1 MATFQGTNQL
11 TSGNFFS
18 LTNRLLNPTL
28 KERLFGTDEA
38 LTQNQ
43 SQDIVG
49 RMSNM
54 GSVNPNKGPT
64 AKSLFY
70 NAAFYGK
77 DSKYGQFLL
86 YSFSNNSNNF
96 DAQYYQSE
104 RTEFNSSISSIESK
118 NPSAGAIIRASNEIL
133 AASNKN
139 SNSNVNTGNNTKG
152 SPGKIIGGASAP
164 YFWKDFLY
172 CKYYGTIPN
181 NYMITLRRFPAPMR
195 DNLSLPD
202 SVKQSDL
209 HNKKGAGK
217 PVAQA
222 ITWWG
227 GQTGNT
233 LNDIISFTTGL
244 QWDPKGQAELKEVK
258 GFDQGFFKSVLG
270 RFLGSA
276 ANTAGIGDLF
286 GAGVDLTTLAVLA
299 TDGGK
304 QQLVT
309 DKINF
314 ALRDKMQNDPSGP
327 LSDFIF
333 NPVDTVS
340 NTYVRGRG
348 LTFTGG
354 PMSLKFHYELTSV
367 GQVNTKAALID
378 ILGNLLAL
386 GTNYGNFL
394 TPDIRYDNG
403 FKDAIGFPGGNEG
416 LFNFYTSPL
425 KWTKDLIKY
434 LADPSGTTSSNPQA
448 QQFAK
453 FSSDIQQKT
462 AQIESIL
469 QQATAGDAD
478 IKSIAAEIDG
488 PLGNIL
494 AYALSDDLIEKAVFP
509 LSLLTGAPVG
519 EWHLV
524 VGNPMNPVAMI
535 GNLICSSVD
544 IDFSEVLGPDDF
556 PTEIIATFTLEHGRD
571 RERGEIESMFNRGDG
586 RLYQS
591 TLDTSSS
598 TQSLDSFAQTTGQ
611 ALPATKDNSTT
622 PNPGLLYSDNFNF
635 TPEVRQNQNNTI
647 NNININ
653 R

>member
-1 MATFQGTNQL
+1 MPTFQGTNLL
-11 TSGNFFS
+11 TSGNAFS
-18 LTNRLLNPTL
+18 FADRLLNPSL

-43 SQDIVG
+43 SANIVG
-49 RMSNM
+49 RFSNM
-54 GSVNPNKGPT
+54 GSANPNKGPT

-70 NAAFYGK
+70 NGAFYGT

-96 DAQYYQSE
+96 NEQYYQSE
-104 RTEFNSSISSIESK
+104 RTQFNSSISSIESK
-118 NPSAGAIIRASNEIL
+118 NPSAGAIIRASNEIQ
-133 AASNKN
+133 AMSNKN
-139 SNSNVNTGNNTKG
+139 SNPNVNTGNNTKG
-152 SPGKIIGGASAP
+152 PPGKIIGGDRAP

-202 SVKQSDL
+202 SVIQSDL

-233 LNDIISFTTGL
+233 LNDIISFSTGL
-244 QWDPKGQAELKEVK
+244 QWDTKGQAELKEVK

-276 ANTAGIGDLF
+276 TNSLGIGDLF

-304 QQLVT
+304 QNLLT
-309 DKINF
+309 EKLNF
-314 ALRDKMQNDPSGP
+314 ALRDKMQNTPNGP

-348 LTFTGG
+348 LTFQGG
-354 PMSLKFHYELTSV
+354 QMSLKFHYELTSV

-416 LFNFYTSPL
+416 LFNFYTDPL
-425 KWTKDLIKY
+425 KWTKDLIKF
-434 LADPSGTTSSNPQA
+434 LADPSGTTSSNPA
-448 QQFAK
+448 VQQFAK

-462 AQIESIL
+462 AQIESIIS
-469 QQATAGDAD
+469 QATTGDKTFKD
-478 IKSIAAEIDG
+478 LAAEIDG

-535 GNLICSSVD
+535 GNLICSNVN
-544 IDFSEVLGPDDF
+544 IEFSEVLGPDDF

-598 TQSLDSFAQTTGQ
+598 TQSLDSFAQTDNT
-611 ALPATKDNSTT
+611 ALPVTRDNSTT
-622 PNPGLLYSDNFNF
+622 PNPALLYSDNFNF
-635 TPEVRQNQNNTI
+635 TPGVRQNQNNTLNPI
-647 NNININ
+647 NP
-653 R
+653 

>member
-1 MATFQGTNQL
+1 MPIFQGTNSI
-11 TSGNFFS
+11 TSGNTFS
-18 LTNRLLNPTL
+18 FTDRLLSPNI
-28 KERLFGTDEA
+28 KEFLFGVDEA
-38 LTQNQ
+38 LSQNQ
-43 SQDIVG
+43 SQDKVG
-49 RMSNM
+49 RSSNM

-86 YSFSNNSNNF
+86 YSFSNNSNDF
-96 DAQYYQSE
+96 DEQYYRSE
-104 RTEFNSSISSIESK
+104 QTQYNSSISPVYSK

-133 AASNKN
+133 AMSNKN

-152 SPGKIIGGASAP
+152 SPGKIIGGNCAP

-195 DNLSLPD
+195 DNLSLPET
-202 SVKQSDL
+202 VPQSDL
-209 HNKKGAGK
+209 HSKKGAGK

-244 QWDPKGQAELKEVK
+244 QWDDKTQAELKDVK

-276 ANTAGIGDLF
+276 SNTVGLGDLF

-304 QQLVT
+304 QNLVQE
-309 DKINF
+309 KLNF
-314 ALRDKMQNDPSGP
+314 ALRDKMQNTPSGP

-340 NTYVRGRG
+340 KTYVRGRG
-348 LTFTGG
+348 LTFQGG
-354 PMSLKFHYELTSV
+354 QMSLKFHYELTSV

-403 FKDAIGFPGGNEG
+403 FKDAVGFPGGNEG
-416 LFNFYTSPL
+416 LFNFYTDPL

-434 LADPSGTTSSNPQA
+434 LADPSGTTSPNPNI

-462 AQIESIL
+462 AQIESII

-478 IKSIAAEIDG
+478 IKTIAAEMNG

-524 VGNPMNPVAMI
+524 IGNPMNPVAMI
-535 GNLICSSVD
+535 GNLICSNVN
-544 IDFSEVLGPDDF
+544 IQFSEVLGPDDF

-598 TQSLDSFAQTTGQ
+598 TQSLDSFAQTDGSVQPVTR
-611 ALPATKDNSTT
+611 DNSTT
-622 PNPGLLYSDNFNF
+622 PNPALLYSDNFNF
-635 TPEVRQNQNNTI
+635 TPNVEQNNF
-647 NNININ
+647 ININ
-653 R
+653 Q